1 MLLRSAHKKLQPM
14 VALTLQ
20 VLSDHGDL
28 LARFGLV
35 GMSGVVVNY
44 TLLYLLAEVGDLNH
58 LLAASVATEAAI
70 LSNFTFNNLWTFRYT
85 RPKTSWRRR
94 ALQYNLFCLGGLVIS
109 VCVLAMLT
117 YLVNIHYLVANIFA
131 IGAATLWNYGANRYW
146 TWPIETLD
154 EDTKAVIEGRV
165 M

>member
-1 MLLRSAHKKLQPM
+1 MSLRSVHKKLQPIA
-14 VALTLQ
+14 ALSLQ
-20 VLSDHGDL
+20 MLSDHGNFL
-28 LARFGLV
+28 VRFGLV
-35 GMSGVVVNY
+35 GMSGVGVNY
-44 TLLYLLAEVGDLNH
+44 MLLYLLVEVGNLNP

-109 VCVLAMLT
+109 VLVLAVLT
-117 YLVNIHYLVANIFA
+117 CLVNIHYLVANTFA

-146 TWPIETLD
+146 TWPVENLD
-154 EDTKAVIEGRV
+154 EDTKAVLEGGV
-165 M
+165 E

>member
-1 MLLRSAHKKLQPM
+1 MLLRSAHKKLQL
-14 VALTLQ
+14 VVGLTLQ
-20 VLSDHGDL
+20 VLSDHGYIFV
-28 LARFGLV
+28 RFGLV
-35 GMSGVVVNY
+35 GTSGVAVNY
-44 TLLYLLAEVGDLNH
+44 ALLYLLADIGDLNH

-109 VCVLAMLT
+109 VLVLAVLT

-154 EDTKAVIEGRV
+154 EDTKAVIEGGV
-165 M
+165 E